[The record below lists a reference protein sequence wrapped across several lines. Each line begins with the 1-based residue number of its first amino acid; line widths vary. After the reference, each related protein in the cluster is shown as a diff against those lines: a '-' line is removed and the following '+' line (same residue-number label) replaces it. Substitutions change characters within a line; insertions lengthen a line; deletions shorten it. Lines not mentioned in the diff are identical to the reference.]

1 MCIALL
7 EPRPSDQQPPSP
19 TSSGGGGYAGGASP
33 TTASGELRRMSLD
46 TARGLQTAAVAG
58 IAARAQ
64 RLRAMLDDSAAP
76 PELVHGFFC
85 LGFVLSIDF

>member
-19 TSSGGGGYAGGASP
+19 TTSAGGGGHAGGASP

-64 RLRAMLDDSAAP
+64 RLLAMLDDSAAP
-76 PELVHGFFC
+76 PEQVHGFSAW
-85 LGFVLSIDF
+85 GLS